1 MYKTMRLIA
10 NRKTRQAFLIPMKFA
25 KGNDVLNRTN
35 CNESCFVAKWTSL
48 ISKEKF
54 MKKCDEF

>member
-1 MYKTMRLIA
+1 MRLIA
-10 NRKTRQAFLIPMKFA
+10 NRKTKQAFLIPMKFA